1 MFFPFKFFHQICQIP
16 ERNLVS
22 PRTSQT
28 SETAV
33 RVPVIRQT
41 PERSHSRP
49 PTTAD
54 HYEESVETNKPNLQD
69 ITTSREVSQGNSV
82 LTSNIDARSLGSS
95 PQPSISSCDER
106 LVSPSVSPSV
116 TASSSNDPTTP
127 SQAHQYVRKT
137 TPFRSV
143 IQRNE
148 LLTNS
153 MENVDPAGFCHQE
166 TVCPTLTC
174 LPPLLPSLLPVQVLC
189 PSLVS
194 TVQRIFSSLPNDTA
208 TISTVEP
215 LCKALDLPVLM
226 NSNLLYSVY
235 GEQMQGGCAKLLS
248 FWQQHSNLLL
258 GKDRLFHLL
267 KSCNGSN
274 VVKATDLTRLVSSVL
289 SQHSQLEFFRSKNHR
304 GMHVHYIDSVIS
316 SLLWQAGGWRRG
328 EINLRQFNSLN
339 LKAVLD
345 MLQDPGQDLNLV
357 PHFSYDQFY
366 VAYVKFVQLD
376 ISACGSLGPREL
388 LDYECGQLG
397 STLTERIFSRIL
409 LNSSMQFKDWVFF
422 LLAQVGKSRT

>member
-1 MFFPFKFFHQICQIP
+1 
-16 ERNLVS
+16 
-22 PRTSQT
+22 
-28 SETAV
+28 
-33 RVPVIRQT
+33 
-41 PERSHSRP
+41 
-49 PTTAD
+49 
-54 HYEESVETNKPNLQD
+54 
-69 ITTSREVSQGNSV
+69 
-82 LTSNIDARSLGSS
+82 
-95 PQPSISSCDER
+95 
-106 LVSPSVSPSV
+106 
-116 TASSSNDPTTP
+116 
-127 SQAHQYVRKT
+127 
-137 TPFRSV
+137 
-143 IQRNE
+143 
-148 LLTNS
+148 
-153 MENVDPAGFCHQE
+153 MENVDPAGFSHQE

-174 LPPLLPSLLPVQVLC
+174 LPPLLPSLLPVQVLS

-208 TISTVEP
+208 TLSTVEP
-215 LCKALDLPVLM
+215 LCKALGLPVLM
-226 NSNLLYSVY
+226 NNSLLHSVY

-274 VVKATDLTRLVSSVL
+274 VVKAIDLTRLVSSVL
-289 SQHSQLEFFRSKNHR
+289 SQHSQLEFFRSENHR

-422 LLAQVGKSRT
+422 LLAQVGESRTRV